1 MFESEKE
8 KFLSKLFHILIICRN
23 FSSSSFCR
31 QISLDCM
38 FLQSQQIIDYSL
50 LLGLH
55 FIVPENLKAIS
66 QPPGTMHNHE
76 NLATGDGRHLF
87 MIQLPLKW
95 TCNFFYIFKLLTFFW
110 YLPHLV
116 MWIVF
121 WLMISLASNTNIQ
134 YSFVHTASSYESL

>member
-8 KFLSKLFHILIICRN
+8 TFLSKLFHILIICRN

-55 FIVPENLKAIS
+55 FRAPENLKAFS

-76 NLATGDGRHLF
+76 NLPNGDGRHLF
-87 MIQLPLKW
+87 LIQIPLK
-95 TCNFFYIFKLLTFFW
+95 
-110 YLPHLV
+110 
-116 MWIVF
+116 
-121 WLMISLASNTNIQ
+121 
-134 YSFVHTASSYESL
+134 